1 MNIQLGRELLI
12 KRIKGLQNNLHN
24 NIDTEKSIHTLKT
37 INHSFVH
44 GILKGDK
51 TKEQILLAEELS
63 HIIFNVL
70 SDYYGDCNEW
80 IEIQSVDIK

>member
-1 MNIQLGRELLI
+1 MNIHLGRELLI
-12 KRIKGLQNNLHN
+12 KRIKGLENNLHN
-24 NIDTEKSIHTLKT
+24 NIDTEKSIHTLRT
-37 INHSFVH
+37 INHSFVQ

-63 HIIFNVL
+63 HIIFHVL
-70 SDYYGDCNEW
+70 SDYYGDSNEW